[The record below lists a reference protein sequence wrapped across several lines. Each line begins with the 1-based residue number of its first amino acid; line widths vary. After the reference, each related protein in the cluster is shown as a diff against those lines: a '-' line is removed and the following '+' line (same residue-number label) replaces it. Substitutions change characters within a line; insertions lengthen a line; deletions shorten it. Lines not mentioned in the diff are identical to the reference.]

1 MKKIIALAL
10 CAAMLLSLAA
20 CGGGSASDAVE
31 PTPAPTATPQPT
43 PEPTPDPLEQALS
56 DYEKSMERILAADEL
71 NYELEVSI
79 SRDVDGIAFEESA
92 KEEILCQ
99 GMQTDSP
106 LIFRDRDV
114 NLFGYELPYKYMY
127 ADGTVYIDG
136 ACSVPMSA
144 QDYIATLYPLQL
156 LDISLYENIELSGG
170 ELLFSAASAPEAWLG
185 IEAEKFISSGGSA
198 VLENGDL
205 TALAYTVSYDQNG
218 VLTELSVELSFAQDY
233 PGLDLREKIPAGD
246 ISPLSDLRLV
256 ELLDRLLYSVG
267 ESGSETSNFSSIYL
281 VQAGALYMSDFVEL
295 NKYGSGDDMIFKLEE
310 TQEMTESGQAYSWL
324 TTCEF
329 ADGVYTVDA
338 DGQVKRYKYRADEMA
353 PGAAMVSYV
362 IPADYIESAVITESD
377 GYLLVEFECYTWAGA
392 EMQSGICG
400 FLYDDMS
407 ILDDL
412 ASGFETDKFRGHL
425 AFNTDSMLPTGY
437 SVEFEGRHNIDG
449 MDYIISLQ
457 SYLNLDLASH
467 GAYENITGELLPEA
481 EPETK
486 ATPLFY
492 KVTGENGQ
500 EMWLLG
506 TIHVGDERTAYLPES
521 IYSALGASD
530 ALAVEVN
537 LHEVEDAVDNDEQFM
552 SDYVATVIYADGS
565 LAADHL
571 DEEIYQAGLAM
582 MKTVG
587 SYNMNTDYF
596 KPIIW
601 SGSIE
606 DSFLFHTSRLCA
618 EKGVDERLLHLAE
631 EMGLEIRAVE
641 DYIGRAEKHYGFS
654 DALQQELLAGSLSY
668 SRYEYAAGVEELYEA
683 WCLGDEEALRAL
695 LSEEGEELTQEE
707 QLLYDEYAQFMYIDR
722 NELMLDTAIG
732 YLESGETVF
741 FAVGLAHLIG
751 MDGLVDSLRNAGYT
765 VEIVK

>member
-31 PTPAPTATPQPT
+31 PTPTPAATPQPT
-43 PEPTPDPLEQALS
+43 PEPTPDPLDEAMAS
-56 DYEKSMERILAADEL
+56 YEKSMADILAADDL
-71 NYELEVSI
+71 SYRLEVSI
-79 SRDVDGIAFEESA
+79 RRTVDGLVFEESA
-92 KEEILCQ
+92 VENVMWQ

-127 ADGTVYIDG
+127 ADGTVYVDG
-136 ACSVPMSA
+136 DCSVSMSA
-144 QDYIATLYPLQL
+144 GDYIATLYPLSL
-156 LDISLYENIELSGG
+156 LDVSLYGGVELAEG
-170 ELLFSAASAPEAWLG
+170 ELLFSGPTAPEAWLG
-185 IEAEKFISSGGSA
+185 IGAEQFISGEGRA
-198 VLENGDL
+198 VLENGAVSAL
-205 TALAYTVSYDQNG
+205 SYTASYDQNG
-218 VLTELSVELSFAQDY
+218 VETVITVEIEIGDINS
-233 PGLDLREKIPAGD
+233 GLDLSAKIPSGET
-246 ISPLSDLRLV
+246 SPLSDICLV

-267 ESGSETSNFSSIYL
+267 ESGSESSNFSAIYL
-281 VQAGALYMSDFVEL
+281 VQAGALYMTDFIEL

-310 TQEMTESGQAYSWL
+310 TQEMTESGQEYSWL

-338 DGQVKRYKYRADEMA
+338 DGQVKRYKYDAEDMA
-353 PGAAMVSYV
+353 PGAAMVNYV
-362 IPADYIESAVITESD
+362 IPADFIESAVISQEN
-377 GYLLVEFECYTWAGA
+377 GYLLVEFECYAKAGE

-425 AFNTDSMLPTGY
+425 AFNMDSMLPTGY

-457 SYLNLDLASH
+457 SYLNLDLASY
-467 GAYENITGELLPEA
+467 GAYENITGELLPED

-521 IYSALGASD
+521 IYNALSASD

-552 SDYVATVIYADGS
+552 SDYVATVIYSDGS
-565 LAADHL
+565 LAKDHL
-571 DEEIYQAGLAM
+571 DEEIYTAALSL
-582 MKTVG
+582 MKAVG
-587 SYNMNTDYF
+587 GYNMNTDYF
-596 KPIIW
+596 KPVVW

-606 DSFLFHTSRLCA
+606 DSFLFHTSRLCS

-641 DYIGRAEKHYGFS
+641 DYIGRAAKHYGFS

-668 SRYEYAAGVEELYEA
+668 SRYEYAAEVEELYEA

-722 NELMLDTAIG
+722 NKLMLDTAIG

-751 MDGLVDSLRNAGYT
+751 MDGLVDSLREAGYT